1 MFVVTAK
8 TSASNGACAHAWQ
21 TAAEYS
27 KTEKLSGCF
36 VLGPACLRVP
46 EREQTELSRA
56 ERTRTGKIWTTKFLT
71 ESQTSIFRRR

>member
-27 KTEKLSGCF
+27 KPEKLSRCF
-36 VLGPACLRVP
+36 VPGPA
-46 EREQTELSRA
+46 QTELSRT

>member
-27 KTEKLSGCF
+27 KPDKLSGCF
-36 VLGPACLRVP
+36 VPLIIARAC
-46 EREQTELSRA
+46 QNGHKQS
-56 ERTRTGKIWTTKFLT
+56 
-71 ESQTSIFRRR
+71 